1 LRVIL
6 IVHLALIRAFELLRK
21 NPPAKFALST
31 ANEDA
36 ITRQLYTILEDRLLK
51 TKEVEGFDRRRIRN
65 VVRATEVTNYNGK
78 HPAKKPDLV
87 LFLMQREHLPV
98 QPSQDAI
105 FAECKPVDEDHA
117 VGKHYCDVGIAR
129 FVGGEYAWAM
139 QEGMMVA
146 YARAGHTITKDLAPV
161 LAGSRH
167 KDLGYSTAPEAVS
180 RSAKSENA
188 EALHS
193 TLHQRGFT
201 WPGNSGKACHIRVFH
216 SWHNCS

>member
-6 IVHLALIRAFELLRK
+6 TLHLALIKAFELLRK
-21 NPPAKFALST
+21 NPPSKFVLST
-31 ANEDA
+31 ADEDG

-65 VVRATEVTNYNGK
+65 VERAPEVTNYDGT

-87 LFLMQREHLPV
+87 LSLKREHLAV
-98 QPSQDAI
+98 QSSQDAI
-105 FAECKPVDEDHA
+105 FAECKPVDGDHA
-117 VGKHYCDVGIAR
+117 VGECYCGLGISR
-129 FVGGEYAWAM
+129 FVRGEYAWAM

-146 YARAGHTITKDLAPV
+146 YARGGRSIPNDLAPV

-167 KDLGYSTAPEAVS
+167 KDLGSPSVPAVVS
-180 RSAKSENA
+180 RSGVSSNA

-193 TLHQRGFT
+193 TLHHRSFA
-201 WPGNSGKACHIRVFH
+201 WPSGQGHACPIRVFH